1 MQTSQIMVASAIV
14 IIPEDF
20 YQLRVILPY
29 KNDMQFMVTT
39 STTTILVMRGRVTV
53 ALSEQMPQIERWYS
67 RVKVTFWNRNLYIQK
82 TDMTRKYR
90 KHTTWHCP
98 DISKIL
104 WVLFALTK
112 LSCVFHQPL
121 NISFSTEISQ
131 FLYMCI
137 SHSGI
142 ILPIR
147 GKGEKYRK
155 RGALNGHSRNA
166 SCHSDS
172 IGCPKD

>member
-1 MQTSQIMVASAIV
+1 MVASAIV

-90 KHTTWHCP
+90 KHTT
-98 DISKIL
+98 
-104 WVLFALTK
+104 
-112 LSCVFHQPL
+112 
-121 NISFSTEISQ
+121 
-131 FLYMCI
+131 
-137 SHSGI
+137 
-142 ILPIR
+142 
-147 GKGEKYRK
+147 
-155 RGALNGHSRNA
+155 
-166 SCHSDS
+166 
-172 IGCPKD
+172 